1 MSIGIKEVA
10 KEAGVSIATVSRA
23 LNNEGYVSED
33 AYKKVVEAAKR
44 LNYEPN
50 YLAKSLLKQKT
61 NIIGVVVSDIS
72 TSFFSKVLKSIENC
86 ASEKDYSI
94 MICNI
99 EEDLEKEKK
108 YLSVF
113 KRMCVDGI
121 ILTHEQMD
129 EELLSQLT
137 TMSDIPMIAC
147 SCHLNGIPCASV
159 NIDDYKAA
167 YDAISYLYRLGHRK
181 IAYFGAGLHD
191 FTVGRQRYDGV
202 KNSLTDKG
210 CPMKEQYI
218 QLSGLKI
225 EHGYKMMKNLIR
237 TCKDDLPTAI
247 FAGSDDVAVGIMNC
261 AFDFGYR
268 IPEDFSILGFDN
280 SEISASMRPAIST
293 VHQPIEEI
301 GYFSVNTLIDLIE
314 KEERQYSS
322 LVLPHKIIERDSCI
336 KIFP

>member
-23 LNNEGYVSED
+23 LNNEGYVSENS
-33 AYKKVVEAAKR
+33 YKKVMAAAKK

-50 YLAKSLLKQKT
+50 YLAQSLLKQKT

-72 TSFFSKVLKSIENC
+72 TSFFSKILKSIENC
-86 ASEKDYSI
+86 ASEKGYNI
-94 MICNI
+94 MICSI

-121 ILTHEQMD
+121 ILTHEQTD
-129 EELLSQLT
+129 TELMIQLAA
-137 TMSDIPMIAC
+137 MSDIPMVAC
-147 SCHLNGIPCASV
+147 SCRIESLDCTSV

-191 FTVGRQRYDGV
+191 YTVGRQRYEGV
-202 KNSLTDKG
+202 RDSTADKN
-210 CPMKEQYI
+210 CPIPEKYI

-225 EHGYKMMKNLIR
+225 EHGYKMMKNLLVS
-237 TCKDDLPTAI
+237 CKDDLPTAI
-247 FAGSDDVAVGIMNC
+247 FAGSDDVAVGVMNC

-268 IPEDFSILGFDN
+268 VPEDFSILGFDN
-280 SEISASMRPAIST
+280 SEISACMRPSIST

-301 GYFSVNTLIDLIE
+301 GYVSVSLLVDLIQ
-314 KEERQYSS
+314 KEERQYPEV
-322 LVLPHKIIERDSCI
+322 VLPYKIVERDSCM
-336 KIFP
+336 KISP

>member
-23 LNNEGYVSED
+23 LNNEGYVSES

-50 YLAKSLLKQKT
+50 YLAQSLLKQKT
-61 NIIGVVVSDIS
+61 NIIGVVVSDIG
-72 TSFFSKVLKSIENC
+72 TSFFSKILKSIENC
-86 ASEKDYSI
+86 ASEKGYSI

-121 ILTHEQMD
+121 ILTNEQTD
-129 EELLSQLT
+129 EELLGQLAA
-137 TMSDIPMIAC
+137 MSDIPMIAC
-147 SCHLNGIPCASV
+147 SCHIHGVSCASV

-167 YDAISYLYRLGHRK
+167 YDAVSYLHRLGHRK
-181 IAYFGAGLHD
+181 IAYIGAELHD
-191 FTVGRQRYDGV
+191 FTVGRQRYEGV
-202 KNSLTDKG
+202 RDSLADKG
-210 CPMKEQYI
+210 FPMKEQYVW
-218 QLSGLKI
+218 LSGLKI
-225 EHGYKMMKNLIR
+225 EHGYKMMKNLLK

-247 FAGSDDVAVGIMNC
+247 FAGSDDVAVGIINC

-268 IPEDFSILGFDN
+268 VPEDFSILGFDN

-301 GYFSVNTLIDLIE
+301 GYFSVSTLIDLIE
-314 KEERQYSS
+314 REERQYSN
-322 LVLPHKIIERDSCI
+322 LILPHKIIERDSCI